1 MSAALRVLPNAPPS
15 AVEVFAA
22 RCEARALLYRV
33 GALELHESVDIL
45 QYTAIRTGLVD
56 ELGQDRVQKI
66 LSEAFERYADD

>member
-1 MSAALRVLPNAPPS
+1 
-15 AVEVFAA
+15 
-22 RCEARALLYRV
+22 LLYRV

-66 LSEAFERYADD
+66 LSEAFKKV